1 MRDKSVVATEPATEA
16 GAELASQETAV
27 PVTIA
32 EDEWDR
38 KNLRRS
44 QLIHKEFST
53 GLTPVEE
60 KELNEL
66 QAELAR
72 MLDDIAPISF
82 DVVDELAA
90 AVRRIEARHRKPA
103 GPDAESPG

>member
-1 MRDKSVVATEPATEA
+1 MRDKSVVATEPTAEA
-16 GAELASQETAV
+16 GEELASQETAV
-27 PVTIA
+27 PGTIA
-32 EDEWDR
+32 EAEWDR

-90 AVRRIEARHRKPA
+90 TVRRVEARNCKQA
-103 GPDAESPG
+103 GPDSESPG

>member
-1 MRDKSVVATEPATEA
+1 MRDKSGVAVDRAAEA
-16 GAELASQETAV
+16 GEELVSQENAV
-27 PVTIA
+27 PGTMT

-44 QLIHKEFST
+44 QLIQKEFSA
-53 GLTPVEE
+53 GLTPAEE
-60 KELNEL
+60 RELNEL
-66 QAELAR
+66 QAELGR
-72 MLDDIAPISF
+72 KLDDIAPISF

-90 AVRRIEARHRKPA
+90 AVRQIEARHGKPA